1 VFTKAA
7 DVGSDLVGKVEQG
20 IPEDDPRNPAVI
32 ADNVGDNVGDVA
44 GMGADLFES
53 YAGAVI
59 ATATLAPRLAAE
71 HVDRSLGST
80 DALLADYNGV
90 LAAGVALPFWIDGF
104 GIVASLIGI
113 ALVRNSRLDDSTTL
127 ETLLKTIGNGVWLAS
142 GATLG
147 FSALACGLLFRAA
160 IAWRLFGTIAIGL
173 VAGVIIA
180 QFTEYCTAYEYAPTR
195 DISAAS
201 EYGPA
206 PVIIKGLGVGMFSV
220 SVPTLSVGEW

>member
-1 VFTKAA
+1 
-7 DVGSDLVGKVEQG
+7 
-20 IPEDDPRNPAVI
+20 
-32 ADNVGDNVGDVA
+32 
-44 GMGADLFES
+44 MGADLFES

-59 ATATLAPRLAAE
+59 ATATLAPRLAQE
-71 HVDRSLGST
+71 HIARNLSSTSLIM
-80 DALLADYNGV
+80 DDYNGI

-104 GIVASLIGI
+104 GIIASLLGT
-113 ALVRNSRLDDSTTL
+113 ALVRNSRLDDTTTL
-127 ETLLKTIGNGVWLAS
+127 EVLLKTIGNGVWLAS

-147 FSALACGLLFRAA
+147 FSALACGLLFRSY
-160 IAWRLFGTIAIGL
+160 IAWRLFGSIAIGL